1 MRFIHGY
8 MPDCWDGLVR
18 RGLIDDTS
26 GVKIH
31 HHYDVPPESR
41 FNEIAREGGKL
52 YETVRECARPVYCDR
67 MQGGWWFLPYRFDPE
82 LLTLYEKLS
91 GDWMLGLQLHEWASN
106 MDADWGRI
114 LSGAGGVMPCDPDKI
129 RLAATRP
136 SHQPGEYRPFL
147 ESGSAEEYAQLTPPS
162 CMDDSLAQY
171 RQRYQKRR
179 DTLSRKICQNGDP
192 AEPGDSMLLP
202 CDSYYQTARMELQ
215 YGARALMPEIGAQI
229 PLARMQ
235 AAFARGMARAQG
247 IRQGKPVKWGTYYEP
262 WGGDPM
268 GCACYQ
274 RDLRNEWYVRN
285 PRSAL
290 FGGGF
295 SPSSGSSRWL
305 QKRLYYWSLLSG
317 TDFMSE
323 EWGTANTFYDWND
336 FELSPYGIVK
346 RDFLSFCSK
355 NEELGKPFTPVVLVL
370 PREFEVF
377 DISYLAN
384 TAGDNYIGYPLPADC
399 CEDFAFIR
407 QVLHG
412 LFRSEPSGNPAFNGN
427 EAHVITASP
436 FPDIFD
442 IVYEDAGEAVIGRYQ
457 LAMSLLRE
465 RKLSGLYPAL
475 FGKIIED
482 GDAACRIRALQSAV
496 KNLLPVTVEGEVS
509 YILNKTESGWVAG
522 IFNNRGVYRSEA
534 HGDTVY
540 PEAAA
545 AVTVRGPG
553 VPFVLYGKT
562 ELTRTDS
569 GDICTVLPGELIM
582 LEWGSKK

>member
-8 MPDCWDGLVR
+8 MKDCWDGLVR

-31 HHYDVPPESR
+31 HHYDVPSENR

-52 YETVRECARPVYCDR
+52 FEIVRECARPIYCDR
-67 MQGGWWFLPYRFDPE
+67 MQGGWWFLPYMFNPA
-82 LLTLYEKLS
+82 LLALYKEIS
-91 GDWMLGLQLHEWASN
+91 GDWMLGLQIHEWASN
-106 MDADWGRI
+106 MNSDWERI
-114 LSGAGGVMPCDPDKI
+114 LSGADGILPQNPDRI

-136 SHQPGEYRPFL
+136 SHKTGESRPFL

-162 CMDDSLAQY
+162 CMDDSLVQY
-171 RQRYQKRR
+171 RQRYQNRR
-179 DTLSRKICQNGDP
+179 DTHSSKIYQNGNNFDP
-192 AEPGDSMLLP
+192 RDSMLLP
-202 CDSYYQTARMELQ
+202 CDSYYQTTRMELQ

-235 AAFARGMARAQG
+235 VAFVRGMARAQG
-247 IRQGKPVKWGTYYEP
+247 IQQNKPVKWGTYYEP

-274 RDLRNEWYVRN
+274 RDLKNEWYVTN
-285 PRSAL
+285 PRSDL

-295 SPSSGSSRWL
+295 SSNSGSSRLL

-317 TDFMSE
+317 ADFMSE

-355 NEELGKPFTPVVLVL
+355 NKELGKPFIPVVLVL

-377 DISYLAN
+377 DISYLSSSSVN
-384 TAGDNYIGYPLPADC
+384 SYIGYPLSNEHAK
-399 CEDFAFIR
+399 DFAFLRSILR
-407 QVLHG
+407 R
-412 LFRSEPSGNPAFNGN
+412 LFCSEPSGDLVLNGN
-427 EAHVITASP
+427 EAHVLTASP

-442 IVYEDAGEAVIGRYQ
+442 IVYEDAGELVLNQYT
-457 LAMSLLRE
+457 LVVSLLRKK
-465 RKLSGLYPAL
+465 KLQGLYPSL
-475 FGKIIED
+475 SGKIIED
-482 GDAACRIRALQSAV
+482 GDADRRIGILQSV
-496 KNLLPVTVEGEVS
+496 IKNLLPVTVNGEVS
-509 YILNKTESGWVAG
+509 FIINQTENGWTAG

-534 HGDTVY
+534 RGDTVY
-540 PEAAA
+540 HEATAT
-545 AVTVRGPG
+545 VTVQGPG
-553 VPFVLYGKT
+553 VPDVLYGKT
-562 ELTRTDS
+562 ELANTDS
-569 GDICTVLPGELIM
+569 GDVCIIPPGEFIM
-582 LEWGSKK
+582 LEWRNNK